1 MRIRLDDIRIKESF
15 TRSIP
20 DSMKIARCRRNY
32 EKYGELD
39 RKIILDDNN
48 FLIDGYIAYLV
59 AKENGIEV
67 VDVIGGTFFT
77 TYVYGKHYGVY
88 KEYVWKIPVDKEMKL
103 SVHVGDLVVVKT
115 QYGEKTIKVTKVER
129 RIKPPR
135 IQKIEDVVRVG
146 LSVGEELIHDGEKDP
161 LMDELVN
168 LNWGIRSQ
176 CFEDGEPNFSF
187 SVNRVLALKLVH
199 NTIRRI
205 CSLNQ
210 ALRELNNQYNG
221 VMEKVKGIANE

>member
-135 IQKIEDVVRVG
+135 TGKIEDVINVV
-146 LSVGEELIHDGEKDP
+146 LSVGEEMIHDDGEDT

-168 LNWGIRSQ
+168 IDWGIRSQ
-176 CFEDGEPNFSF
+176 CFEEGVPNCSYT
-187 SVNRVLALKLVH
+187 VNRVKALKLVH

-205 CSLNQ
+205 CALNQ
-210 ALRELNNQYNG
+210 ALRELNHQYNG
-221 VMEKVKGIANE
+221 VIEKAKEIINE